1 METNA
6 TQLSTIAL
14 FCKSAELGS
23 FTAAANAMGLT
34 PAAVSRGVGRLEDRL
49 GLKLFRRTTRSMS
62 LTDDGR
68 LYFEQCRAAIAQI
81 DDAEKNITGQQSEP
95 RGLLRISAP
104 STYAHYRL
112 LPRLA
117 DFKSRY
123 PLIEL
128 DINIANRNIDFV
140 EDGYDVAIR
149 LGTPPDSRLIARKLE
164 DARVGVYAT
173 PAYLKNHGTPASL
186 ADLKDK
192 RAHTLLPFVLPSTGK
207 ALPWIFMQGGQQIEL
222 TPNST
227 VHVSEGPIGC
237 VVLARSGMG
246 MVQTFS
252 WIADS
257 YTHEFVEVLT
267 PLSGCTRPFYL
278 LYPQNRHLSVKVRAL
293 VDFLIP
299 PIVSKAAKKGI

>member
-1 METNA
+1 METHA

-23 FTAAANAMGLT
+23 FTAAANAIGLT

-49 GLKLFRRTTRSMS
+49 GIKLFRRTTRSMS

-140 EDGYDVAIR
+140 DDGYDIAIR

-173 PAYLKNHGTPASL
+173 PAYLKKHGHPKSL

-207 ALPWIFMQGGQQIEL
+207 ALPWIFMDGGQQIEL
-222 TPNST
+222 MPNST
-227 VHVSEGPIGC
+227 VQVSEGPIGC
-237 VVLARSGMG
+237 VVLARSSMG
-246 MVQTFS
+246 LVQTFS
-252 WIADS
+252 WITES
-257 YTHEFVEVLT
+257 YKDEFVEVLK
-267 PLSGCTRPFYL
+267 PYAGCTRPFYL
-278 LYPQNRHLSVKVRAL
+278 LYPQNRHLSARVRAL
-293 VDFLIP
+293 VDFLMPAIANQR
-299 PIVSKAAKKGI
+299 IKK

>member
-1 METNA
+1 MDTNA

-34 PAAVSRGVGRLEDRL
+34 PAAASRGVGRLEDRL
-49 GLKLFRRTTRSMS
+49 GIKLFRRTTRSMS

-81 DDAEKNITGQQSEP
+81 DDAEKNITGQQAEP

-140 EDGYDVAIR
+140 DDGYDVAIR
-149 LGTPPDSRLIARKLE
+149 LGTPPDSRLVARKLE
-164 DARVGVYAT
+164 DAPVGVYAT
-173 PAYLKNHGTPASL
+173 PAYLKKHGTPLSL
-186 ADLKDK
+186 AELKDK

-207 ALPWIFMQGGQQIEL
+207 ALPWVFMQDAQQIEL
-222 TPNST
+222 VPHSS
-227 VHVSEGPIGC
+227 VQVSEGPIGC

-246 MVQTFS
+246 LVQTFS
-252 WIADS
+252 WIAGS
-257 YTHEFVEVLT
+257 YPGEFVEVLEAFA
-267 PLSGCTRPFYL
+267 GCTRPFYL

-293 VDFLIP
+293 VDFLMP
-299 PIVSKAAKKGI
+299 LNQTKP

>member
-1 METNA
+1 MSNNTA
-6 TQLSTIAL
+6 QLTTIAL

-23 FTAAANAMGLT
+23 FSNAAQAMGLT

-49 GLKLFRRTTRSMS
+49 GIKLFRRTTRSMS

-81 DDAEKNITGQQSEP
+81 DDAEKNITGQRGEV

-117 DFKSRY
+117 LFKSRY

-149 LGTPPDSRLIARKLE
+149 LGEPPDSQLIARKLE
-164 DARVGVYAT
+164 DARTGIYASA
-173 PAYLKNHGTPASL
+173 AYLAKHGIPETLGQLKN
-186 ADLKDK
+186 K
-192 RAHTLLPFVLPSTGK
+192 RAHTLIPFVLPSTGK
-207 ALPWIFMQGGQQIEL
+207 ILPWIFMQGGQQTEL
-222 TPNST
+222 LPHST
-227 VHVSEGPIGC
+227 VQVSEGPTGC

-246 MVQTFS
+246 LVQTFD
-252 WIADS
+252 WIANS
-257 YTHEFVEVLT
+257 YPGELTEVLKEF
-267 PLSGCTRPFYL
+267 SGATRPFYL

-293 VDFLIP
+293 VDFLIQT
-299 PIVSKAAKKGI
+299 SKA

>member
-1 METNA
+1 
-6 TQLSTIAL
+6 
-14 FCKSAELGS
+14 
-23 FTAAANAMGLT
+23 
-34 PAAVSRGVGRLEDRL
+34 
-49 GLKLFRRTTRSMS
+49 
-62 LTDDGR
+62 
-68 LYFEQCRAAIAQI
+68 
-81 DDAEKNITGQQSEP
+81 
-95 RGLLRISAP
+95 
-104 STYAHYRL
+104 
-112 LPRLA
+112 
-117 DFKSRY
+117 
-123 PLIEL
+123 LIEL

-207 ALPWIFMQGGQQIEL
+207 ALPWIFMQDGQQTEL
-222 TPNST
+222 TPNSS

-246 MVQTFS
+246 MVQTFA

-257 YTHEFVEVLT
+257 YADEFVEVLK
-267 PLSGCTRPFYL
+267 PFSGCTRPFYL

-299 PIVSKAAKKGI
+299 PVVSKAAKKGT